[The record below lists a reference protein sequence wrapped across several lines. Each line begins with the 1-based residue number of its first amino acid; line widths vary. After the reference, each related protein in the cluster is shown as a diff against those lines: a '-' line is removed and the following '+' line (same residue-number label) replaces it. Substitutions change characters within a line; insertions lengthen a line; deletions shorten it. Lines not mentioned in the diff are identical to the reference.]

1 MQDITGAPWGP
12 APPAAARC
20 AEREEADRGTHQTG
34 RVGTSAAV
42 AAVTGRRDTMQVK
55 VKVFA
60 LSTCPYCRM
69 AREYLTDEG
78 VEFDVT
84 EVDKL
89 EGQERS
95 DAVDEVKRLS
105 GGASFPV
112 IVIGD
117 EVIVGYNKPRIKEL
131 VGR

>member
-1 MQDITGAPWGP
+1 MQ
-12 APPAAARC
+12 
-20 AEREEADRGTHQTG
+20 
-34 RVGTSAAV
+34 
-42 AAVTGRRDTMQVK
+42 

-69 AREYLTDEG
+69 ARQYLTDEG
-78 VEFDVT
+78 VAFDVT

-89 EGQERS
+89 EGQERT
-95 DAVDEVKRLS
+95 DAVEEVKRLS
-105 GGASFPV
+105 GGTSFPI

-131 VGR
+131 IAR